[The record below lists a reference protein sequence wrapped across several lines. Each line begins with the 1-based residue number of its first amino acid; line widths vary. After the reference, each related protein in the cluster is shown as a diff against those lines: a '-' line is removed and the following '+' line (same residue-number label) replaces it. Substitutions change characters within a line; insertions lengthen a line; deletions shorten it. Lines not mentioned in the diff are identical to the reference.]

1 MFRYPCSYLIYSKAF
16 DALPDEVKEY
26 VYQRLWDVLG
36 GRETGKGFAHLT
48 EEDRRAILEILRET
62 KPDLPDY
69 WKGPSD
75 VPAPR

>member
-1 MFRYPCSYLIYSKAF
+1 VQLPDLLRAF
-16 DALPDEVKEY
+16 DALPDEVKAY

-36 GRETGKGFAHLT
+36 GREAGEEFAHLGA
-48 EEDRRAILEILRET
+48 EDRRAVVEILRDT